1 MTAPARGGSTP
12 ESAAV
17 ETDYAIPE
25 RSGET
30 LIVPPPE
37 RLPALL
43 TVFDPGTGRAVL
55 GVPLR
60 DFRRRTRE
68 RVAGLVGAPGADR
81 PIVLMGH
88 QPVFFHPGVWVK
100 YFLLSKLCGING
112 AAGIHCIVDS
122 DATGAIS
129 AAIPTGRDGVGRATR
144 TLVPLADDVPL
155 EAAAVPSPDAW
166 AAFAAAVRGDLETLR
181 MPDLLDRF
189 GAFAAAEP
197 AVRREAA
204 TLAAYLDGLRRAY
217 EARAGRPAAGNHEI
231 AAGAPRYL
239 DVSVSALASTPEFQ
253 AFALHLVQDPR
264 ALRDA
269 YNGCL
274 DDYRRAHRVRSAAN
288 PFPNLA
294 EAGGRTETPFWI
306 LHGGRR
312 TDLYASREGNRLVL
326 GSAERSLATIP
337 AGPGGVETLAGAGV
351 ALRPKA
357 LTLTL
362 FARLCLGDLFIH
374 GVGGGRYDRV
384 TEPLAQRLFDARPAP
399 YAVATATLHLPLA
412 GDRDPARE
420 RHTLERRLMDLR
432 HNPDRHLDAAGEAE
446 RRLVDEKW
454 RLIREVETMRPGR
467 ERRAAT
473 QRIREVN
480 TLLAKTLAPEI
491 ARVEAQLA
499 ALNAQPPAEDV
510 IEFRGYPFF
519 LFDPNEVAAL
529 VPDLGRS

>member
-1 MTAPARGGSTP
+1 
-12 ESAAV
+12 V

-37 RLPALL
+37 RLPSLL
-43 TVFDPGTGRAVL
+43 TVYDPGDGGAVF

-68 RVAGLVGAPGADR
+68 RVAGLAGAPGADR
-81 PIVLMGH
+81 PLVLMGH
-88 QPVFFHPGVWVK
+88 QPVFFHPGVWMK
-100 YFLLSKLCGING
+100 YFLLTKLCGVHG
-112 AAGIHCIVDS
+112 ALGLHCIVDS
-122 DATGAIS
+122 DATGPIS
-129 AAIPTGRDGVGRATR
+129 AAIPTARVGLERVTR
-144 TLVPLADDVPL
+144 TLVPLADDEPL
-155 EAAAVPSPDAW
+155 ESAAVPAPEAW
-166 AAFAAAVRGDLETLR
+166 ATFAAAVRGDLETLR
-181 MPDLLDRF
+181 MSDLLDRF

-197 AVRREAA
+197 AVRRGAT
-204 TLAAYLDGLRRAY
+204 TLAAYLDGLRGAY
-217 EARAGRPAAGNHEI
+217 EARAG
-231 AAGAPRYL
+231 APRYFE
-239 DVSVSALASTPEFQ
+239 VSVSTLASTPEFQ
-253 AFALHLVQDPR
+253 AFALHLLQDPPGLL
-264 ALRDA
+264 AA

-288 PFPNLA
+288 PFPNLV
-294 EAGGRTETPFWI
+294 EAGGRTEMPFWI

-312 TDLYASREGNRLVL
+312 TDLFASREGARLIL
-326 GSAERSLATIP
+326 GSAERPLATIP
-337 AGPGGVETLAGAGV
+337 AGPGGVEALAGSGV

-384 TEPLAQRLFDARPAP
+384 TDPLAQRLFNVRPAP
-399 YAVATATLHLPLA
+399 YAVATATLHLPLG

-432 HNPDRHLDAAGEAE
+432 HNPDRHLAAAGDAE

-454 RLIREVETMRPGR
+454 RLIRAVETMRPGR

-473 QRIREVN
+473 HRIREVN
-480 TLLAKTLAPEI
+480 GLLAETLAPEI

-499 ALNAQPPAEDV
+499 ALSAQPPAEDV
-510 IEFRGYPFF
+510 LEFRGYPFF
-519 LFDPNEVAAL
+519 LFDPNDVAAL